1 MRAVTKRL
9 GRIRNAIDAAP
20 VRRHLVREAY
30 EWFHDFG
37 ELPDDDDHLA
47 YDVVQQALHG
57 GEEGPIV
64 DTASAKKPVPFHQRE
79 RPSETWPPSVRAML
93 FDEALFAPA
102 PLRKVARAAIAV
114 EVTFGGDV
122 ENAAFGARHG
132 MPTYGCVALHCLGYP
147 KRLAIPPYEEQ
158 AKRLFV
164 RLDDVRGRAP
174 QDDPRWF
181 EEQARAVVTFRRTGA
196 LPSDEMHLDALL
208 VDVELDLLVAH
219 KRRRDVG
226 EAMGWFDQAARGNA
240 DERGEALRRLSEA
253 AKAGRL
259 RWSR

>member
-1 MRAVTKRL
+1 MRSATKRL
-9 GRIRNAIDAAP
+9 GRLRNAIDAAP

-47 YDVVQQALHG
+47 YDVVQQALRG
-57 GEEGPIV
+57 GEEGPVV
-64 DTASAKKPVPFHQRE
+64 DPQGAKKPVPFHQRE

-93 FDEALFAPA
+93 FDEALFAPL

-114 EVTFGGDV
+114 EVAYGGDV
-122 ENAAFGARHG
+122 ENPAFGARHG

-147 KRLAIPPYEEQ
+147 KRLAVPPYEDQ

-164 RLDDVRGRAP
+164 RLDDVRGRIP

-181 EEQARAVVTFRRTGA
+181 EEQARAVVAFSQNGE
-196 LPSDEMHLDALL
+196 LPSDELRLDALL
-208 VDVELDLLVAH
+208 VDVEMDLLIAH
-219 KRRRDVG
+219 KRGREVR
-226 EAMGWFDQAARGNA
+226 EAMAVMDRAVRG
-240 DERGEALRRLSEA
+240 DEAEQSGSLH
-253 AKAGRL
+253 RL
-259 RWSR
+259 RDLTLAGLRA